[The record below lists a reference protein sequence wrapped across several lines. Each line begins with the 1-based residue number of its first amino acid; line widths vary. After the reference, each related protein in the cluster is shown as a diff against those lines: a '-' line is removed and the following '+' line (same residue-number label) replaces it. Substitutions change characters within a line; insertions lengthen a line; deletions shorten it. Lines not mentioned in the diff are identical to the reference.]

1 MENLNFTQGWD
12 GLHKSLYPTINETA
26 AHITPV
32 SVMHVPQ
39 INSLEPINMPQSKQD
54 NGHLLT
60 YALIA
65 VAGCLV
71 IYGIYSLYSV
81 AQERRI
87 NSNLR
92 INKSD
97 TISNYP
103 QENQVKGMNDEV

>member
-1 MENLNFTQGWD
+1 MESLNFTQGWD
-12 GLHKSLYPTINETA
+12 GLHKSLYPTINKTA
-26 AHITPV
+26 ALITPS

-39 INSLEPINMPQSKQD
+39 IKSLEPVNMPQSRQD

-71 IYGIYSLYSV
+71 IYGIYSLYS
-81 AQERRI
+81 AEQERRI

-97 TISNYP
+97 TISNYL
-103 QENQVKGMNDEV
+103 QENQAKGMDDEG